1 MRWFVAF
8 ILTVCASASVV
19 VFSRDAAAEPDRTAL
34 IGFTASPQSPS
45 AGQDV
50 MVMARFKPDMRPRQG
65 SVTLTLLGRDGG
77 VVREW
82 GEREL
87 NPAFLTPV
95 EGGTGEWLYRASFT
109 AQPGY
114 AELRLAWRPSNGS
127 DQGDPERAV
136 LTLSVGGN
144 GTPLGGGGLVSWRVT
159 RDARH
164 DGDEMRTN
172 ALFERQPD
180 SDSVRLIIER
190 RGLFS
195 GLYDDRTLYP
205 EREGYE
211 DGRYGGRWSVRFEFT
226 AERGRH
232 RMKLRWRMDGTEY
245 EHIEKFSV
253 DDGALGSNGCDAG
266 ASGLLG
272 LSALAPLALRRRREK
287 RRTMAWSPMISV
299 RGEREASNR

>member
-1 MRWFVAF
+1 MRWFATF
-8 ILTVCASASVV
+8 ILAVCASASVAV
-19 VFSRDAAAEPDRTAL
+19 PQRAAAEPYRTDL

-50 MVMARFKPDMRPRQG
+50 MVMARFKADMRPRQG

-82 GEREL
+82 SEREL
-87 NPAFLTPV
+87 NPASLTPV
-95 EGGTGEWLYRASFT
+95 EGGTGERLYRASFT
-109 AQPGY
+109 AQPGH

-127 DQGDPERAV
+127 DSGNPERAV
-136 LTLSVGGN
+136 LALSVGGN
-144 GTPLGGGGLVSWRVT
+144 GTNLGGGGLVSWRVT
-159 RDARH
+159 RDARY

-180 SDSVRLIIER
+180 PDSVRLIIER

-226 AERGRH
+226 AEQGRH
-232 RMKLRWRMDGTEY
+232 RMKLRWRMNGTEY

-253 DDGALGSNGCDAG
+253 DDGTLGSNGCDAG
-266 ASGLLG
+266 FSGLPG
-272 LSALAPLALRRRREK
+272 LLALAPLAFRRPPRR
-287 RRTMAWSPMISV
+287 
-299 RGEREASNR
+299 

>member
-1 MRWFVAF
+1 MRWFATF
-8 ILTVCASASVV
+8 ILAVCASASVAV
-19 VFSRDAAAEPDRTAL
+19 PPRAAAEPYRTDL

-50 MVMARFKPDMRPRQG
+50 MVMARFKADMRPRQG

-82 GEREL
+82 SEREL
-87 NPAFLTPV
+87 TPAFLTPV
-95 EGGTGEWLYRASFT
+95 EDGPGEWLYRASFT

-127 DQGDPERAV
+127 DAADPERAV

-144 GTPLGGGGLVSWRVT
+144 GTDLGGGGLVSWRVT
-159 RDARH
+159 RDARY

-180 SDSVRLIIER
+180 PDSVRLIIER

-226 AERGRH
+226 AEQGRH
-232 RMKLRWRMDGTEY
+232 RMKLRWRMNGTEY

-253 DDGALGSNGCDAG
+253 DDGTLGSNGCDAG
-266 ASGLLG
+266 ASGLTG
-272 LSALAPLALRRRREK
+272 LLALAPLALRRGRRQ
-287 RRTMAWSPMISV
+287 RRTMGWGGAP
-299 RGEREASNR
+299 

>member
-1 MRWFVAF
+1 MRWFATF
-8 ILTVCASASVV
+8 ILAVCASASVAV
-19 VFSRDAAAEPDRTAL
+19 PPRAAAEPYRTDL

-50 MVMARFKPDMRPRQG
+50 MVMARFKADMRPRQG

-82 GEREL
+82 SEREL
-87 NPAFLTPV
+87 TPASLTPV
-95 EGGTGEWLYRASFT
+95 EGGPGEWLYRASFT

-127 DQGDPERAV
+127 DAADPERAV

-144 GTPLGGGGLVSWRVT
+144 GTDPGGGGLVSWRVT
-159 RDARH
+159 RDARY

-180 SDSVRLIIER
+180 PDSVRLIIER

-226 AERGRH
+226 AEQGRH
-232 RMKLRWRMDGTEY
+232 RMKLRWRMNGTEY

-253 DDGALGSNGCDAG
+253 DDGTLGSNGCDAG
-266 ASGLLG
+266 ASGLTG
-272 LSALAPLALRRRREK
+272 LLALAPLALRRGCRQRRA
-287 RRTMAWSPMISV
+287 MGWGGAP
-299 RGEREASNR
+299 

>member
-1 MRWFVAF
+1 
-8 ILTVCASASVV
+8 
-19 VFSRDAAAEPDRTAL
+19 
-34 IGFTASPQSPS
+34 
-45 AGQDV
+45 

-82 GEREL
+82 SEREL

-127 DQGDPERAV
+127 DQADPERAV

-180 SDSVRLIIER
+180 PDSVRLIIER

-195 GLYDDRTLYP
+195 GLYDDRTL
-205 EREGYE
+205 
-211 DGRYGGRWSVRFEFT
+211 
-226 AERGRH
+226 
-232 RMKLRWRMDGTEY
+232 
-245 EHIEKFSV
+245 
-253 DDGALGSNGCDAG
+253 
-266 ASGLLG
+266 
-272 LSALAPLALRRRREK
+272 
-287 RRTMAWSPMISV
+287 
-299 RGEREASNR
+299 

>member
-1 MRWFVAF
+1 
-8 ILTVCASASVV
+8 
-19 VFSRDAAAEPDRTAL
+19 
-34 IGFTASPQSPS
+34 
-45 AGQDV
+45 

-82 GEREL
+82 SEREL
-87 NPAFLTPV
+87 NPASLTPV

-109 AQPGY
+109 AQPGH

-127 DQGDPERAV
+127 DAADPERAV

-180 SDSVRLIIER
+180 PDSVRLIIER

-226 AERGRH
+226 AEQGRH
-232 RMKLRWRMDGTEY
+232 RMKLRWRMNGTEY

-253 DDGALGSNGCDAG
+253 DDGTLGSNGCDAG
-266 ASGLLG
+266 ASGLTG
-272 LSALAPLALRRRREK
+272 LLALAPLALRRRRRQ
-287 RRTMAWSPMISV
+287 RRTMGWDGAP
-299 RGEREASNR
+299 